1 MRESDR
7 LVRQAAEDARS
18 QTGLRAG
25 DFDDMIWD
33 GDMLVPRASP
43 LDRETLDE
51 RSTSRM
57 GERWEEV
64 RRDSDE

>member
-1 MRESDR
+1 MSESER
-7 LVRQAAEDARS
+7 LVRKAADDARS
-18 QTGLRAG
+18 GSGSRAG

-57 GERWEEV
+57 GERWEET
-64 RRDSDE
+64 RRDSD

>member
-7 LVRQAAEDARS
+7 LVRQAAEDAR
-18 QTGLRAG
+18 TDNDLRG
-25 DFDDMIWD
+25 GFDDMIWD

-57 GERWEEV
+57 GERWEET
-64 RRDSDE
+64 RRGADE